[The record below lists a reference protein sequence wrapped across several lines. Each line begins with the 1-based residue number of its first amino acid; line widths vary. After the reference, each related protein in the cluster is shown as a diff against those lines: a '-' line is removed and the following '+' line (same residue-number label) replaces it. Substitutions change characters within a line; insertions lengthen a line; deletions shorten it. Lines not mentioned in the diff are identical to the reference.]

1 MKIDLFFDNNT
12 IVSYANPEIK
22 CTKLKYY
29 CYSST
34 HYVYHSI
41 MNLDVKIPHLLK
53 EDTARKYEAFLAA
66 AKNAAVSLP
75 DDSEFIN
82 ALKRVF
88 TFSDFVFKNCTRD
101 PEFFKDLH
109 ESGDLQRTFGTGE
122 FHEKLISYLIDVKD
136 DVQLSRQLRRFRRH
150 HMVRIAWRDLAGW
163 ANLSETMDDLSALA
177 DTCIDQAV
185 FFLYQWQCL
194 KYGIPTANDG
204 SHQRLVVFGMGKL
217 GGQELNF
224 SSDVDLI
231 FAYPETGITQGGLE
245 SINNEEFFVRLCR
258 QLIKIIGA
266 TIPDGVVFRVD
277 MDLRPYCESGPVVMS
292 FDAIEEYYQK
302 QGREWE
308 RYAWIKAR
316 VVAGDKDTGETL
328 LKSLKPFVFRRYLDF
343 GVFESLRKMKQ
354 KISLEVKRKGLAN
367 NIKLGPG
374 GIREVE
380 FFGQIFQLIRGGV
393 TPSLQERPIQKTLKV
408 LTSENYI
415 SQKVCDE
422 LTVAYVFLRNTE
434 HRLQEF
440 SDQQT
445 HVIPSDSVA
454 KMRLAASMGFDTPE
468 AFDLQMEKHRKI
480 VHSHFE
486 KLLEAKD
493 SEPVDDRTKEIQT
506 GLEAIWENFLE
517 DKNRQKILLA
527 AGYENF
533 DEVERLLDHLR
544 NHPATRSLSSDG
556 RQRLDRLMPLML
568 KEIGRSEHPIVVL
581 NRIVDLIKTI
591 EQRTNYLALLL
602 ENPTAIVHMVNL
614 VSASPWIVSFLSRH
628 PVLLDEFLDPR
639 TLYRPPDKPELQK
652 EIRKRLDL
660 LSNQDFEH
668 QIQELCIFKQVNT
681 LRVAAADVTG
691 ALTLMRTSDHLTE
704 IAETVLNEVVELSWK
719 HLVEKHGAPICQ
731 MDGLEIGRGFS
742 VIAYGKLGGI
752 ELGYVSDL
760 DMVFLHAGTGGVTLG
775 GEHPI
780 DNQQFFARLGQR
792 VIHILTTHTAVG
804 KLYEPDM
811 RLRPSGS
818 SGILVSHID
827 GFKDYQTNKAWTW
840 EHQAL
845 IKARPI
851 SGDINMAKRFE
862 QIRNDV
868 LARPRIETQLKKEV
882 IDMRERLR
890 KELSSSDPGLFD
902 LKQDTGGIVDIEF
915 LVQYLVLLRSGEYKE
930 LLKWT
935 DIVRL
940 LETLK
945 ETGIINDQTA
955 HILKVAYLTYRSAV
969 HQFSLQEKPAIVPEN
984 KFFGMR
990 ENVRQIWKDIMEIE

>member
-1 MKIDLFFDNNT
+1 
-12 IVSYANPEIK
+12 
-22 CTKLKYY
+22 
-29 CYSST
+29 
-34 HYVYHSI
+34 
-41 MNLDVKIPHLLK
+41 MNLNTKIPHLLK
-53 EDTARKYEAFLAA
+53 EDSTRKYEAFLAA
-66 AKNAAVSLP
+66 AKDADIFLP

-82 ALKRVF
+82 TLKKVF
-88 TFSDFVFKNCTRD
+88 IFSDFVFKSCTRD
-101 PEFFKDLH
+101 PEFFKDLY

-122 FHEKLISYLIDVKD
+122 FREKLISNLIDVKND
-136 DVQLSRQLRRFRRH
+136 AQLSRQLRRFRWY

-163 ANLSETMDDLSALA
+163 ADLSETMDDLSALA
-177 DTCIDQAV
+177 DACIDQAV

-194 KYGIPTANDG
+194 KYGIPTAHDG

-231 FAYPETGITQGGLE
+231 FAYPKTGITQGGLE

-258 QLIKIIGA
+258 QLIKIIGGN
-266 TIPDGVVFRVD
+266 TPDGVVFRVD
-277 MDLRPYCESGPVVMS
+277 MDLRPYGESGPVVMN
-292 FDAIEEYYQK
+292 FDAIEAYCQE

-316 VVAGDKDTGETL
+316 VVAGDKAAGETL
-328 LKSLKPFVFRRYLDF
+328 LKNLKPFVFRRYLDF
-343 GVFESLRKMKQ
+343 GVFESLRQMKQ
-354 KISLEVKRKGLAN
+354 KISLEVKRKGITN
-367 NIKLGPG
+367 NIKIGYG
-374 GIREVE
+374 GIREIE

-393 TPSLQERPIQKTLKV
+393 TPSLQERRIHKTLKV
-408 LTSENYI
+408 LTNERYI
-415 SQKVCDE
+415 SKRVCDE
-422 LTVAYVFLRNTE
+422 LTMAYMFLRNTE

-445 HVIPSDSVA
+445 HVVPSDSVA
-454 KMRLAASMGFDTPE
+454 KTRLAASMGFDTPE
-468 AFDLQMEKHRKI
+468 AFDDQLEIHRKI

-493 SEPVDDRTKEIQT
+493 SEPVDGQAKEIKT
-506 GLEAIWENFLE
+506 GLEAIWENVLE
-517 DKNRQKILLA
+517 DKKRQKILVT

-533 DEVERLLDHLR
+533 HEVEGLLDHLR

-568 KEIGRSEHPIVVL
+568 KEVGRSEHPIVVL

-602 ENPTAIVHMVNL
+602 ENPTAVVHMVNL

-628 PVLLDEFLDPR
+628 PVLLDELLDPR
-639 TLYRPPDKPELQK
+639 TLYRPPEKQELHK

-660 LSNQDFEH
+660 ASNQDFEH
-668 QIQELCIFKQVNT
+668 QIQELSIFKQVNT

-704 IAETVLNEVVELSWK
+704 IAETVLNEVVELSWN
-719 HLVEKHGAPICQ
+719 HLVEKHGAPTCQ
-731 MDGLEIGRGFS
+731 MDGMEIGRGFS

-752 ELGYVSDL
+752 ELGYGSDL
-760 DMVFLHAGTGGVTLG
+760 DMVFLHAGTEGQTYGGK
-775 GEHPI
+775 HPI

-818 SGILVSHID
+818 SGILVSHIEA
-827 GFKDYQTNKAWTW
+827 FKDYQTNKAWTW

-862 QIRNDV
+862 QIRNEV
-868 LARPRIETQLKKEV
+868 LARPRIKAQLKKDV
-882 IDMRERLR
+882 IDMRERMR
-890 KELSSSDPGLFD
+890 KELSSHDPKLFD

-915 LVQYLVLLRSGEYKE
+915 LVQYLVLLRSCEYKE

-945 ETGIINDQTA
+945 ETGIINDQAA

-969 HQFSLQEKPAIVPEN
+969 HQFSLQEKPAKVSET
-984 KFFGMR
+984 KFRGMR
-990 ENVRQIWKDIMEIE
+990 GNVGQIWKDIMEIE

>member
-1 MKIDLFFDNNT
+1 MKVSADIPQVLQENAT
-12 IVSYANPEIK
+12 IK
-22 CTKLKYY
+22 F
-29 CYSST
+29 
-34 HYVYHSI
+34 
-41 MNLDVKIPHLLK
+41 
-53 EDTARKYEAFLAA
+53 EAFCLA
-66 AKNAAVSLP
+66 AKNADVSLP
-75 DDSEFIN
+75 DDSEFLDT
-82 ALKRVF
+82 LKRVF
-88 TFSDFVFKNCTRD
+88 TFSDFISKTCIHH
-101 PEFFKDLH
+101 PGIFKDLL
-109 ESGDLQRTFGTGE
+109 ESGDLQR
-122 FHEKLISYLIDVKD
+122 KLEPDEYDLKLESYLSVIKEDA
-136 DVQLSRQLRRFRRH
+136 QLSVYLRRFRRRE
-150 HMVRIAWRDLAGW
+150 MVRIAWRDLAGW

-177 DTCIDQAV
+177 DACIGQAV

-194 KYGIPTANDG
+194 KHGIPIAHDG
-204 SHQRLVVFGMGKL
+204 SHQRLVVLGMGKL

-231 FAYPETGITQGGLE
+231 FAYSETGITQGGLE

-266 TIPDGVVFRVD
+266 NTPDGVVFRVD
-277 MDLRPYCESGPVVMS
+277 MDLRPYGESGPVVMS

-316 VVAGDKDTGETL
+316 VVAGDKDAGETL

-354 KISLEVKRKGLAN
+354 KISLEVKRKGMTN
-367 NIKLGPG
+367 NIKLGYG

-393 TPSLQERPIQKTLKV
+393 TPSLQERRIQMTLKV
-408 LTSENYI
+408 LANENYI
-415 SQKVCDE
+415 SRKVCDE
-422 LTVAYVFLRNTE
+422 LTMAYIFLRNTE

-454 KMRLAASMGFDTPE
+454 KTRLAASMGFDTPE
-468 AFDLQMEKHRKI
+468 AFDHQLEKHRKI
-480 VHSHFE
+480 VHSHFD

-493 SEPVDDRTKEIQT
+493 SEPTDDRTKEIKT
-506 GLEAIWENFLE
+506 GLEAVWENLLE
-517 DKNRQKILLA
+517 DKKRQKILLI

-533 DEVERLLDHLR
+533 DEVEGLLDHLR

-568 KEIGRSEHPIVVL
+568 KEIGRSGHPIVVL

-628 PVLLDEFLDPR
+628 PVLLDELLDPR
-639 TLYRPPDKPELQK
+639 TLYRPPEKPELQK

-660 LSNQDFEH
+660 ASSQDFEH

-704 IAETVLNEVVELSWK
+704 IAETVLNEVVELSWN
-719 HLVEKHGAPICQ
+719 HLIEKHGAPTCQ
-731 MDGLEIGRGFS
+731 MDGMEIGRGFS

-752 ELGYVSDL
+752 ELSYGSDL
-760 DMVFLHAGTGGVTLG
+760 DMVFLHAGTQGQTHEGKL
-775 GEHPI
+775 PM
-780 DNQQFFARLGQR
+780 DNHQFFARLGQR

-818 SGILVSHID
+818 SGILVSHIE

-862 QIRNDV
+862 QIRNEI
-868 LARPRIETQLKKEV
+868 LARPRIKAQLKQDV
-882 IDMRERLR
+882 IDMRERMR
-890 KELSSSDPGLFD
+890 KELSSTDPGLFD
-902 LKQDTGGIVDIEF
+902 IKQDSGGIVDIEF
-915 LVQYLVLLRSGEYKE
+915 LVQYLVLLRSCEYKE

-945 ETGIINDQTA
+945 ETGIINDQVA

-969 HQFSLQEKPAIVPEN
+969 HQFSLQEKPAKTPEK
-984 KFFGMR
+984 KFRGTR

>member
-1 MKIDLFFDNNT
+1 MSVVAILLLFFLKPLSIIHNRYLILPNMKLTST
-12 IVSYANPEIK
+12 IPSM
-22 CTKLKYY
+22 LK
-29 CYSST
+29 
-34 HYVYHSI
+34 
-41 MNLDVKIPHLLK
+41 K
-53 EDTARKYEAFLAA
+53 DTARKYEAFLDV
-66 AKNAAVSLP
+66 AKDADVFLP
-75 DDSEFIN
+75 EDSEFIN

-88 TFSDFVFKNCTRD
+88 TFSNFVFKNCTRD

-109 ESGDLQRTFGTGE
+109 ESGDLQRTFVTGE
-122 FHEKLISYLIDVKD
+122 FREKLLSYLIDVKD
-136 DVQLSRQLRRFRRH
+136 DVQLLRQLRRFRRH

-177 DTCIDQAV
+177 DACIDQAA
-185 FFLYQWQCL
+185 FILYQWQCL
-194 KYGIPTANDG
+194 KYGIPTAHDG
-204 SHQRLVVFGMGKL
+204 SRQRLVVFGMGKL

-266 TIPDGVVFRVD
+266 TTPDGVVFRVD
-277 MDLRPYCESGPVVMS
+277 MDLRPYGESGPVVMS

-393 TPSLQERPIQKTLKV
+393 TPSLQERSIQKTLKA

-544 NHPATRSLSSDG
+544 NHPATRSLSNDG

-568 KEIGRSEHPIVVL
+568 KEIGRFEHPIVVL

-660 LSNQDFEH
+660 ASNQDFEH

-704 IAETVLNEVVELSWK
+704 IAETVLNEVVELSWN

-752 ELGYVSDL
+752 ELGYGSDL

>member
-1 MKIDLFFDNNT
+1 
-12 IVSYANPEIK
+12 
-22 CTKLKYY
+22 
-29 CYSST
+29 
-34 HYVYHSI
+34 
-41 MNLDVKIPHLLK
+41 MNLNAKIPHLLK
-53 EDTARKYEAFLAA
+53 EDKVRKYEAFLAA
-66 AKNAAVSLP
+66 AKDADVFLP

-82 ALKRVF
+82 TLKRVF

-101 PEFFKDLH
+101 PEFFKDLY
-109 ESGDLQRTFGTGE
+109 ESGDLQRTFGKGE
-122 FHEKLISYLIDVKD
+122 FRENLMSNLIDVKD
-136 DVQLSRQLRRFRRH
+136 DEQLSMKLRRFRRY

-163 ANLSETMDDLSALA
+163 AKLSETMDDLSALA
-177 DTCIDQAV
+177 DACIDQAV

-194 KYGIPTANDG
+194 KYGIPTAHDG
-204 SHQRLVVFGMGKL
+204 SQQRLVVFGMGKL

-231 FAYPETGITQGGLE
+231 FAYPKTGITKGGME

-258 QLIKIIGA
+258 QLIKTIGGN
-266 TIPDGVVFRVD
+266 TPDGVVFRVD
-277 MDLRPYCESGPVVMS
+277 MDLRPYGESGPVVMS
-292 FDAIEEYYQK
+292 FDAIEAYCQD

-316 VVAGDKDTGETL
+316 VVAGDKDAGETL
-328 LKSLKPFVFRRYLDF
+328 LKNLRPFVFRRYLDF
-343 GVFESLRKMKQ
+343 GVFESLRQMKQ
-354 KISLEVKRKGLAN
+354 KISLEVKRKEMTN
-367 NIKLGPG
+367 NIKIGYG

-380 FFGQIFQLIRGGV
+380 FFGQIFQLIRGGI
-393 TPSLQERPIQKTLKV
+393 TPLLQERCIQKTLKV
-408 LTSENYI
+408 LANENYI
-415 SQKVCDE
+415 SKKVSDD
-422 LTVAYVFLRNTE
+422 LTMAYIFLRNTE

-440 SDQQT
+440 LDQQT
-445 HVIPSDSVA
+445 HIIPSDFIA
-454 KMRLAASMGFDTPE
+454 KTRLAASMGFDTPE
-468 AFDLQMEKHRKI
+468 AFDDRLEQHRRV
-480 VHSHFE
+480 VHSHFD

-493 SEPVDDRTKEIQT
+493 SEAIDERNKEIKT
-506 GLEAIWENFLE
+506 GLEAIWENLLE
-517 DKNRQKILLA
+517 DKKRQKILFA
-527 AGYENF
+527 AGYENV
-533 DEVERLLDHLR
+533 DEVEGLLEHLR
-544 NHPATRSLSSDG
+544 NHPATRSLSSEG
-556 RQRLDRLMPLML
+556 RQRLDRLMPLIL
-568 KEIGRSEHPIVVL
+568 KEIGRSENPIVVL

-628 PVLLDEFLDPR
+628 PVLLDELLDPR
-639 TLYRPPDKPELQK
+639 TLYRPPEKPELEK

-660 LSNQDFEH
+660 ASNQDFEH

-704 IAETVLNEVVELSWK
+704 IAETVLHEVVELSWN
-719 HLVEKHGAPICQ
+719 HLVEKHGAPTCQ
-731 MDGLEIGRGFS
+731 MDGMEIGRGFS

-752 ELGYVSDL
+752 ELGYGSDL
-760 DMVFLHAGTGGVTLG
+760 DMVFLHSGTEGQTYGGR
-775 GEHPI
+775 HPI

-792 VIHILTTHTAVG
+792 VIHILTAHTAVG

-818 SGILVSHID
+818 SGILVSHIE

-862 QIRNDV
+862 QIRNEV
-868 LARPRIETQLKKEV
+868 LARPRIKVQLKKDI
-882 IDMRERLR
+882 IDMRERMR
-890 KELSSSDPGLFD
+890 KELSSPDPKLFD

-915 LVQYLVLLRSGEYKE
+915 LVQYLVLLRSCEYKE

-945 ETGIINDQTA
+945 ETGIINDQFA
-955 HILKVAYLTYRSAV
+955 HILKVTYLTYRSAV
-969 HQFSLQEKPAIVPEN
+969 HQFSLQEKPAKVPET
-984 KFFGMR
+984 KFRGMR
-990 ENVRQIWKDIMEIE
+990 ENVGQIWKVIMEIE

>member
-277 MDLRPYCESGPVVMS
+277 MDLRPYGESGPVVMS

-454 KMRLAASMGFDTPE
+454 KMRLAASMGFDTLE

-581 NRIVDLIKTI
+581 NRIVDLVKTI

>member
-1 MKIDLFFDNNT
+1 MVAIYNKWYCFFHQP
-12 IVSYANPEIK
+12 IAFV
-22 CTKLKYY
+22 LK
-29 CYSST
+29 
-34 HYVYHSI
+34 I
-41 MNLDVKIPHLLK
+41 MNFDFKIPHLLK
-53 EDTARKYEAFLAA
+53 EDTLRKYERFLSA
-66 AKNAAVSLP
+66 AKDAGVSLH
-75 DDSEFIN
+75 DDAEFTN

-88 TFSDFVFKNCTRD
+88 TFSDFVFKSCTHY
-101 PEFFKDLH
+101 PEFLKDLH
-109 ESGDLQRTFGTGE
+109 DSGDLQRTFKTDE
-122 FHEKLISYLIDVKD
+122 FLKKLIAYLIDVKD
-136 DVQLSRQLRRFRRH
+136 DAQLSAQLRRFRRY

-163 ANLSETMDDLSALA
+163 ADLSETMADLSALA
-177 DTCIDQAV
+177 DACIDQAV

-194 KYGIPTANDG
+194 KYGIPTSHDG
-204 SHQRLVVFGMGKL
+204 FQQQLVVFGMGKL

-245 SINNEEFFVRLCR
+245 TVNNEEFFVRLCR

-266 TIPDGVVFRVD
+266 ITTDGIVFRVD
-277 MDLRPYCESGPVVMS
+277 MNLRPYGESGPMVMS

-316 VVAGDKDTGETL
+316 VVAGDKDAGETL
-328 LKSLKPFVFRRYLDF
+328 LKNLKPFVFRRYLDF
-343 GVFESLRKMKQ
+343 GVFESLRRMKE
-354 KISLEVKRKGLAN
+354 KISLEVERKGMTN
-367 NIKLGPG
+367 NIKIGYG

-380 FFGQIFQLIRGGV
+380 FFGQIFQLIRGGI
-393 TPSLQERPIQKTLKV
+393 TPLLQERRIQNTLKI
-408 LTSENYI
+408 LANENYI
-415 SQKVCDE
+415 SQKVSDE
-422 LTVAYVFLRNTE
+422 LNMAYIFLRNTE

-445 HVIPSDSVA
+445 HIIPSDFIS
-454 KMRLAASMGFDTPE
+454 KTRLAASMGFDTPE
-468 AFDLQMEKHRKI
+468 AFDGQLEKHRRI
-480 VHSHFE
+480 VHSHFD
-486 KLLEAKD
+486 KLLEIKD
-493 SEPVDDRTKEIQT
+493 SKSIDEQTKEIKA
-506 GLEAIWENFLE
+506 GLEAIWENLLE
-517 DKNRQKILLA
+517 DKQRQKILLA
-527 AGYENF
+527 AGYKNF
-533 DEVERLLDHLR
+533 DEVEGLLDHLR
-544 NHPATRSLSSDG
+544 NHPSTRSLSSDG

-568 KEIGRSEHPIVVL
+568 KEIGRSEHPMVVL
-581 NRIVDLIKTI
+581 NRVIDLIKTI

-602 ENPTAIVHMVNL
+602 ENPAAIVHMVKL

-628 PVLLDEFLDPR
+628 PVLLDELLDPR
-639 TLYRPPDKPELQK
+639 TLYRPPEKSELEK

-660 LSNQDFEH
+660 TSDQDFEH

-719 HLVEKHGAPICQ
+719 HLVEKHGTPTCQ
-731 MDGLEIGRGFS
+731 MGGMDIGRGFS

-752 ELGYVSDL
+752 ELGYGSDL
-760 DMVFLHAGTGGVTLG
+760 DMVFLHAGTEGRTSGGK
-775 GEHPI
+775 HPI
-780 DNQQFFARLGQR
+780 DNQQYFARLGQR

-818 SGILVSHID
+818 SGILVSHIE

-845 IKARPI
+845 IKARPV

-862 QIRNDV
+862 QIRNEI
-868 LARPRIETQLKKEV
+868 LARPRIKSQLKKDV
-882 IDMRERLR
+882 IDMRERMR
-890 KELSSSDPGLFD
+890 KELSSPDPKLFD

-915 LVQYLVLLRSGEYKE
+915 LVQYLVLLRSCEYKE

-940 LETLK
+940 LETLQ
-945 ETGIINDQTA
+945 ETGIINDQVA
-955 HILKVAYLTYRSAV
+955 HFLKIAYLTYRSAV
-969 HQFSLQEKPAIVPEN
+969 HQLSLQEKPAKAPEA
-984 KFFGMR
+984 KFRGMR
-990 ENVRQIWKDIMEIE
+990 ENVGQIWKDIMEIE

>member
-1 MKIDLFFDNNT
+1 
-12 IVSYANPEIK
+12 
-22 CTKLKYY
+22 
-29 CYSST
+29 
-34 HYVYHSI
+34 
-41 MNLDVKIPHLLK
+41 MNLDSKIPHLLK
-53 EDTARKYEAFLAA
+53 EDTLRKYEAFLSA
-66 AKNAAVSLP
+66 AKDAGVSLS
-75 DDSEFIN
+75 DNSEFIN

-88 TFSDFVFKNCTRD
+88 TFSDFVFKSCTRY
-101 PEFFKDLH
+101 PEFLKELH
-109 ESGDLQRTFGTGE
+109 DSGDLQRTFKTDE
-122 FHEKLISYLIDVKD
+122 FLEKLISNLTDVKD
-136 DVQLSRQLRRFRRH
+136 DAQLSARLRRFRRY

-163 ANLSETMDDLSALA
+163 ASLSETMESLSALA
-177 DTCIDQAV
+177 DACIDQAMS
-185 FFLYQWQCL
+185 FLYQWQCL
-194 KYGIPTANDG
+194 KYGIPTAHDG
-204 SHQRLVVFGMGKL
+204 SQQQLVIFGMGKL

-245 SINNEEFFVRLCR
+245 TINNEEFFVRLCR

-266 TIPDGVVFRVD
+266 TTTDGVVFRVD
-277 MDLRPYCESGPVVMS
+277 MDLRPYGESGPMVMS

-316 VVAGDKDTGETL
+316 VVAGDKDAGETL
-328 LKSLKPFVFRRYLDF
+328 LKNLKPFVFRRYLDF
-343 GVFESLRKMKQ
+343 GVFESLRKMKE
-354 KISLEVKRKGLAN
+354 KISLEVKRKGMTN
-367 NIKLGPG
+367 NIKIGYG

-380 FFGQIFQLIRGGV
+380 FFGQIFQLIRGGI
-393 TPSLQERPIQKTLKV
+393 TPLLQERRIQNTLKV
-408 LTSENYI
+408 LADENYI
-415 SQKVCDE
+415 SKKVSDE
-422 LTVAYVFLRNTE
+422 LTMAYIFLRNTE

-445 HVIPSDSVA
+445 HVIPSDSIA
-454 KMRLAASMGFDTPE
+454 KTRLAASMGFDTPE
-468 AFDLQMEKHRKI
+468 AFDVQLEKHRGI
-480 VHSHFE
+480 VHSHFD
-486 KLLEAKD
+486 KLLEIKD
-493 SEPVDDRTKEIQT
+493 SESINERTKEIKT
-506 GLEAIWENFLE
+506 GLEAIWENLLE
-517 DKNRQKILLA
+517 DKKRQKILLA
-527 AGYENF
+527 AGYKNF
-533 DEVERLLDHLR
+533 HEVEGLLDHLR

-602 ENPTAIVHMVNL
+602 ENPTAIVHMVKL

-628 PVLLDEFLDPR
+628 PVLLDELLDPR
-639 TLYRPPDKPELQK
+639 TLYRPPEKPELQI

-660 LSNQDFEH
+660 ASNQDFEH

-704 IAETVLNEVVELSWK
+704 IAETVLNEVVELSWN
-719 HLVEKHGAPICQ
+719 HLIEKHGAPTCQ
-731 MDGLEIGRGFS
+731 MDGMEIGRGFS

-752 ELGYVSDL
+752 ELGYGSDL
-760 DMVFLHAGTGGVTLG
+760 DMVFLHSGTEGRTYGGKHT
-775 GEHPI
+775 I

-818 SGILVSHID
+818 SGILVSHIE
-827 GFKDYQTNKAWTW
+827 GFRDYQTNKAWTW

-862 QIRNDV
+862 QIRNEV
-868 LARPRIETQLKKEV
+868 IARPRIKAKLTKDI
-882 IDMRERLR
+882 IDMRERMR
-890 KELSSSDPGLFD
+890 KELSNPDPKLFD

-915 LVQYLVLLRSGEYKE
+915 LVQYLVLLRSCEYKE

-945 ETGIINDQTA
+945 ETGIISDQIA
-955 HILKVAYLTYRSAV
+955 HILKFAYLTYRSSV
-969 HQFSLQEKPAIVPEN
+969 HQFSLQEKPAKAPEA
-984 KFFGMR
+984 KFRGMR
-990 ENVRQIWKDIMEIE
+990 ESVGQIWKDIMESE

>member
-1 MKIDLFFDNNT
+1 
-12 IVSYANPEIK
+12 
-22 CTKLKYY
+22 
-29 CYSST
+29 
-34 HYVYHSI
+34 
-41 MNLDVKIPHLLK
+41 
-53 EDTARKYEAFLAA
+53 
-66 AKNAAVSLP
+66 
-75 DDSEFIN
+75 
-82 ALKRVF
+82 
-88 TFSDFVFKNCTRD
+88 
-101 PEFFKDLH
+101 
-109 ESGDLQRTFGTGE
+109 
-122 FHEKLISYLIDVKD
+122 
-136 DVQLSRQLRRFRRH
+136 
-150 HMVRIAWRDLAGW
+150 
-163 ANLSETMDDLSALA
+163 
-177 DTCIDQAV
+177 
-185 FFLYQWQCL
+185 
-194 KYGIPTANDG
+194 
-204 SHQRLVVFGMGKL
+204 
-217 GGQELNF
+217 
-224 SSDVDLI
+224 
-231 FAYPETGITQGGLE
+231 
-245 SINNEEFFVRLCR
+245 
-258 QLIKIIGA
+258 
-266 TIPDGVVFRVD
+266 
-277 MDLRPYCESGPVVMS
+277 
-292 FDAIEEYYQK
+292 
-302 QGREWE
+302 
-308 RYAWIKAR
+308 
-316 VVAGDKDTGETL
+316 
-328 LKSLKPFVFRRYLDF
+328 
-343 GVFESLRKMKQ
+343 
-354 KISLEVKRKGLAN
+354 
-367 NIKLGPG
+367 
-374 GIREVE
+374 
-380 FFGQIFQLIRGGV
+380 
-393 TPSLQERPIQKTLKV
+393 
-408 LTSENYI
+408 
-415 SQKVCDE
+415 VCDE
-422 LTVAYVFLRNTE
+422 LTIAYVFLRNTE

>member
-277 MDLRPYCESGPVVMS
+277 MDLRPYGESGPVVMS

-468 AFDLQMEKHRKI
+468 AFDLQLEKHKRI
-480 VHSHFE
+480 VHSHFD

>member
-1 MKIDLFFDNNT
+1 
-12 IVSYANPEIK
+12 
-22 CTKLKYY
+22 
-29 CYSST
+29 
-34 HYVYHSI
+34 
-41 MNLDVKIPHLLK
+41 MNLAAKIPLIL
-53 EDTARKYEAFLAA
+53 EEFSENRCEAFLAV
-66 AKNAAVSLP
+66 AKDVNVSLP
-75 DDSEFIN
+75 DDFELIN

-88 TFSDFVFKNCTRD
+88 TFSDFVFKSCKRD
-101 PEFFKDLH
+101 PEFFKDLY
-109 ESGDLQRTFGTGE
+109 ESGDLQKTFETGE
-122 FHEKLISYLIDVKD
+122 VREKLISFLIDVKD
-136 DVQLSRQLRRFRRH
+136 DGQLSRQLRRFRRY

-163 ANLSETMDDLSALA
+163 SDLSETMADLSALA
-177 DTCIDQAV
+177 DACIDQAAS
-185 FFLYQWQCL
+185 FLYQWQCL
-194 KYGIPTANDG
+194 KYGIPTALDG
-204 SHQRLVVFGMGKL
+204 SRQQLVVLGMGKL

-231 FAYPETGITQGGLE
+231 FAYPEAGSTQGVLE

-258 QLIKIIGA
+258 QLIKTIGA
-266 TIPDGVVFRVD
+266 NTPDGIVFRVD
-277 MDLRPYCESGPVVMS
+277 MDLRPYGESGPVVMS
-292 FDAIEEYYQK
+292 FDAIEEYYQE

-316 VVAGDKDTGETL
+316 VVAGDKDVGETL
-328 LKSLKPFVFRRYLDF
+328 LKNLKPFVFRRYLDF
-343 GVFESLRKMKQ
+343 GVFESLRTMKQ
-354 KISLEVKRKGLAN
+354 KISLEVKRKGMTN
-367 NIKLGPG
+367 NIKLGYG

-393 TPSLQERPIQKTLKV
+393 TPSLQERSIQKALKI
-408 LTSENYI
+408 LATENYI
-415 SQKVCDE
+415 SRKVCDE
-422 LTVAYVFLRNTE
+422 LTMAYLFLRNTE

-445 HVIPSDSVA
+445 HVIPSDPVA

-468 AFDLQMEKHRKI
+468 AFDHQLDKHRKI
-480 VHSHFE
+480 VRSHFD
-486 KLLEAKD
+486 KLLETKG
-493 SEPVDDRTKEIQT
+493 SEPADDRTKDVKT
-506 GLEAIWENFLE
+506 GLAAIWENLLE
-517 DKNRQKILLA
+517 DKKRQKTLLT
-527 AGYENF
+527 AGYENV
-533 DEVERLLDHLR
+533 DDVERLLDHLR

-568 KEIGRSEHPIVVL
+568 KEIGRSEHPVVVL

-602 ENPTAIVHMVNL
+602 ENPTAVVHMVNL

-628 PVLLDEFLDPR
+628 PVLLDELLDPR
-639 TLYRPPDKPELQK
+639 TLYRPPKKSELVK
-652 EIRKRLDL
+652 EIRKRIDL
-660 LSNQDFEH
+660 ASHQDFEH

-704 IAETVLNEVVELSWK
+704 IAETVLNEVVELSWN
-719 HLVEKHGAPICQ
+719 HLVERHGAPTCQ
-731 MDGLEIGRGFS
+731 MDGMEIGRGFS

-752 ELGYVSDL
+752 EFGYGSDL
-760 DMVFLHAGTGGVTLG
+760 DMVFLHAGTQGQTLG
-775 GEHPI
+775 GKVPI
-780 DNQQFFARLGQR
+780 DNHQFFARLGQR

-818 SGILVSHID
+818 SGVLVSHIE

-845 IKARPI
+845 IKARPVT
-851 SGDINMAKRFE
+851 GDINMARRFE
-862 QIRNDV
+862 QIRSEV
-868 LARPRIETQLKKEV
+868 LARPRSEAQLKKDV
-882 IDMRERLR
+882 VDMRQRMR
-890 KELSSSDPGLFD
+890 KELSSTDPGLFD

-915 LVQYLVLLRSGEYKE
+915 MVQYLVLLKSCEYKE

-945 ETGIINDQTA
+945 ETNIINDHVA
-955 HILKVAYLTYRSAV
+955 HILKVAYLTYRSSV
-969 HQFSLQEKPAIVPEN
+969 HQLSLQEKPAKVPEN
-984 KFFGMR
+984 KFRGMR
-990 ENVRQIWKDIMEIE
+990 ENVRKIWKDIMEIK

>member
-1 MKIDLFFDNNT
+1 LKIDLFFDNNT

-277 MDLRPYCESGPVVMS
+277 MDLRPYGESGPVVMS

-454 KMRLAASMGFDTPE
+454 KMRLAASMGFDTLE

>member
-1 MKIDLFFDNNT
+1 L
-12 IVSYANPEIK
+12 
-22 CTKLKYY
+22 
-29 CYSST
+29 
-34 HYVYHSI
+34 
-41 MNLDVKIPHLLK
+41 
-53 EDTARKYEAFLAA
+53 
-66 AKNAAVSLP
+66 
-75 DDSEFIN
+75 
-82 ALKRVF
+82 
-88 TFSDFVFKNCTRD
+88 
-101 PEFFKDLH
+101 
-109 ESGDLQRTFGTGE
+109 
-122 FHEKLISYLIDVKD
+122 
-136 DVQLSRQLRRFRRH
+136 
-150 HMVRIAWRDLAGW
+150 
-163 ANLSETMDDLSALA
+163 
-177 DTCIDQAV
+177 
-185 FFLYQWQCL
+185 
-194 KYGIPTANDG
+194 
-204 SHQRLVVFGMGKL
+204 
-217 GGQELNF
+217 
-224 SSDVDLI
+224 
-231 FAYPETGITQGGLE
+231 
-245 SINNEEFFVRLCR
+245 
-258 QLIKIIGA
+258 
-266 TIPDGVVFRVD
+266 
-277 MDLRPYCESGPVVMS
+277 
-292 FDAIEEYYQK
+292 
-302 QGREWE
+302 
-308 RYAWIKAR
+308 
-316 VVAGDKDTGETL
+316 
-328 LKSLKPFVFRRYLDF
+328 
-343 GVFESLRKMKQ
+343 
-354 KISLEVKRKGLAN
+354 
-367 NIKLGPG
+367 
-374 GIREVE
+374 
-380 FFGQIFQLIRGGV
+380 
-393 TPSLQERPIQKTLKV
+393 
-408 LTSENYI
+408 
-415 SQKVCDE
+415 
-422 LTVAYVFLRNTE
+422 
-434 HRLQEF
+434 
-440 SDQQT
+440 
-445 HVIPSDSVA
+445 
-454 KMRLAASMGFDTPE
+454 
-468 AFDLQMEKHRKI
+468 EKHKRI
-480 VHSHFE
+480 VHSHFD

-704 IAETVLNEVVELSWK
+704 IAETVLNEVVELSWN

>member
-1 MKIDLFFDNNT
+1 LKIDLFFDNNT

-277 MDLRPYCESGPVVMS
+277 MDLRPYGESGPVVMS

-354 KISLEVKRKGLAN
+354 RISLEVKRKGLAN

-454 KMRLAASMGFDTPE
+454 KMRLAASMGFDTLE

-704 IAETVLNEVVELSWK
+704 IAETVLNEVVELSWN

-915 LVQYLVLLRSGEYKE
+915 LVQYLVLLRSCEYKE

>member
-1 MKIDLFFDNNT
+1 
-12 IVSYANPEIK
+12 
-22 CTKLKYY
+22 
-29 CYSST
+29 
-34 HYVYHSI
+34 
-41 MNLDVKIPHLLK
+41 MNLDAKIPHLLK
-53 EDTARKYEAFLAA
+53 EDMALRYEAFLAA
-66 AKNAAVSLP
+66 AKDADVFLP
-75 DDSEFIN
+75 DDSEFIS

-88 TFSDFVFKNCTRD
+88 IFSDFVFKSCMRD
-101 PEFFKDLH
+101 PEFLKDLN

-122 FHEKLISYLIDVKD
+122 CREKLISYLIDVKD
-136 DVQLSRQLRRFRRH
+136 DAQLSRQFRRFRRY

-163 ANLSETMDDLSALA
+163 ADLSETMDDLSALA
-177 DTCIDQAV
+177 DACIDQAV

-194 KYGIPTANDG
+194 KYGIPTAHDG

-231 FAYPETGITQGGLE
+231 FAYPKTGMTQGGLE

-258 QLIKIIGA
+258 QLIKIIGGN
-266 TIPDGVVFRVD
+266 TPDGVVFRVD
-277 MDLRPYCESGPVVMS
+277 MDLRPYGESGPVVMS
-292 FDAIEEYYQK
+292 FDAIEAYYQE

-316 VVAGDKDTGETL
+316 VVAGDKEAGEIL
-328 LKSLKPFVFRRYLDF
+328 LTNLKPFVFRRYLDF

-354 KISLEVKRKGLAN
+354 KISLEVKRKGMTN
-367 NIKLGPG
+367 NIKIGYG

-393 TPSLQERPIQKTLKV
+393 TPSLQERRIQKTLKV
-408 LTSENYI
+408 LSNEHYI
-415 SQKVCDE
+415 SREVCDE
-422 LTVAYVFLRNTE
+422 LTRAYIFLRNTE

-445 HVIPSDSVA
+445 HVIPSDSVG
-454 KMRLAASMGFDTPE
+454 KTRLAGSMGFDTPE
-468 AFDLQMEKHRKI
+468 AFDSQLEKHRKI
-480 VHSHFE
+480 VHSHFD
-486 KLLEAKD
+486 KLLEDKD
-493 SEPVDDRTKEIQT
+493 SEPADDRAKEIKS
-506 GLEAIWENFLE
+506 GLEAIWENLLE
-517 DKNRQKILLA
+517 DKKCEKILFS

-533 DEVERLLDHLR
+533 DEVKGLLDHLR
-544 NHPATRSLSSDG
+544 NHPSTRSLSREG

-628 PVLLDEFLDPR
+628 PVLLDELLDPR
-639 TLYRPPDKPELQK
+639 TLYRPPEKPELQK
-652 EIRKRLDL
+652 DIRKRLDSASHQNL
-660 LSNQDFEH
+660 EH

-704 IAETVLNEVVELSWK
+704 IAETVLNEVVELSWN
-719 HLVEKHGAPICQ
+719 HLVEKHGTPMCQ
-731 MDGLEIGRGFS
+731 MDGVKIDRGFS

-752 ELGYVSDL
+752 ELGYGSDL
-760 DMVFLHAGTGGVTLG
+760 DMVFLHAGTEGQTCGGK
-775 GEHPI
+775 HPI

-792 VIHILTTHTAVG
+792 VIHILTTHTAAG

-811 RLRPSGS
+811 RLRPSGG
-818 SGILVSHID
+818 SGILVSHIE
-827 GFKDYQTNKAWTW
+827 GFRNYQTKKAWTW

-851 SGDINMAKRFE
+851 SGNINMAKRFE
-862 QIRNDV
+862 QIRNEV
-868 LARPRIETQLKKEV
+868 LARPRIKAQLKKDV
-882 IDMRERLR
+882 IDMRERMR
-890 KELSSSDPGLFD
+890 KELSSPDPKLFD

-915 LVQYLVLLRSGEYKE
+915 LVQYLVLLRSCEYKE
-930 LLKWT
+930 LLRWT

-945 ETGIINDQTA
+945 ETGIINDQVA
-955 HILKVAYLTYRSAV
+955 HILKFAYLTYRSAV
-969 HQFSLQEKPAIVPEN
+969 HQSSLQEKPAKAPEN
-984 KFFGMR
+984 KFRAMR
-990 ENVRQIWKDIMEIE
+990 ETVGQIWKDIMEIE

>member
-1 MKIDLFFDNNT
+1 M
-12 IVSYANPEIK
+12 S
-22 CTKLKYY
+22 
-29 CYSST
+29 
-34 HYVYHSI
+34 
-41 MNLDVKIPHLLK
+41 HLLK
-53 EDTARKYEAFLAA
+53 KDTTRKYEAFLAA
-66 AKNAAVSLP
+66 AKDADVSLP
-75 DDSEFIN
+75 DDSKFID

-88 TFSDFVFKNCTRD
+88 TFSDFVFKSCTRD
-101 PEFFKDLH
+101 IELFMGLQ
-109 ESGDLQRTFGTGE
+109 ESGDLQRKFGSGE
-122 FHEKLISYLIDVKD
+122 FREKLISYLIDVKD
-136 DVQLSRQLRRFRRH
+136 DAELSRQLRRFRRY

-163 ANLSETMDDLSALA
+163 ANLSETMDDLSDLA
-177 DTCIDQAV
+177 DACINQAV
-185 FFLYQWQCL
+185 FFLDQWQCL
-194 KYGIPTANDG
+194 KYGIPTAHDG
-204 SHQRLVVFGMGKL
+204 SHQRLVVLGMGKL
-217 GGQELNF
+217 GGRELNF

-231 FAYPETGITQGGLE
+231 FAYPETGITRGGSE

-266 TIPDGVVFRVD
+266 TTPDGVVFRVD
-277 MDLRPYCESGPVVMS
+277 MDLRPYGESGPVVMS
-292 FDAIEEYYQK
+292 FDAIEAYCQE

-354 KISLEVKRKGLAN
+354 KISIEVKRKGMTN
-367 NIKLGPG
+367 NIKLGYG

-393 TPSLQERPIQKTLKV
+393 TPSLQERRIQKTLKV
-408 LTSENYI
+408 LTNENLI
-415 SQKVCDE
+415 SGKVCDE
-422 LTVAYVFLRNTE
+422 LIMAYIFLRNTE

-445 HVIPSDSVA
+445 HVIPSDTVA

-468 AFDLQMEKHRKI
+468 AFDHRLEKHRKI
-480 VHSHFE
+480 VHFHFD

-493 SEPVDDRTKEIQT
+493 SEPADDRTQEIKT

-517 DKNRQKILLA
+517 DKKRQKILLA
-527 AGYENF
+527 AGYDNF
-533 DEVERLLDHLR
+533 DEVERLLDYLR

-568 KEIGRSEHPIVVL
+568 KEIGGSKHPVVVL

-628 PVLLDEFLDPR
+628 PVLLDELLDPR
-639 TLYRPPDKPELQK
+639 TLYRPPEKPELVK
-652 EIRKRLDL
+652 EIRKRLDSA
-660 LSNQDFEH
+660 SNQDFEH

-704 IAETVLNEVVELSWK
+704 IAETVLNEVVDLSWN
-719 HLVEKHGAPICQ
+719 HLVEKHGAPTCQ
-731 MDGLEIGRGFS
+731 MDGTEIGRGFS

-752 ELGYVSDL
+752 ELGYGSDL
-760 DMVFLHAGTGGVTLG
+760 DMVFLHAGTGGQTLG
-775 GEHPI
+775 GKHAI

-818 SGILVSHID
+818 SGLLVSHIK
-827 GFKDYQTNKAWTW
+827 GFEDYQINKAWTW

-851 SGDINMAKRFE
+851 SGDINMAGRFE
-862 QIRNDV
+862 RIRNEV
-868 LARPRIETQLKKEV
+868 IARPRIKTPLQQDV
-882 IDMRERLR
+882 IDMRERMR
-890 KELSSSDPGLFD
+890 KELSNTDPGVFD
-902 LKQDTGGIVDIEF
+902 LKQDAGGIVDIEF
-915 LVQYLVLLRSGEYKE
+915 LVQYLVLLKSCEYKE

-935 DIVRL
+935 DIIRL

-945 ETGIINDQTA
+945 ETGIIKDQIA
-955 HILKVAYLTYRSAV
+955 HILKIAYLTYRSAV
-969 HQFSLQEKPAIVPEN
+969 HQFSLQEKPAKAPED
-984 KFFGMR
+984 KFRGMR
-990 ENVRQIWKDIMEIE
+990 ENVRQIWKDMMEIE

>member
-277 MDLRPYCESGPVVMS
+277 MDLRPYGESGPVVMS

-393 TPSLQERPIQKTLKV
+393 TPSLQERSIQKTLKV

-415 SQKVCDE
+415 SKKVCDE
-422 LTVAYVFLRNTE
+422 LTIAYVFLRNTE

-468 AFDLQMEKHRKI
+468 AFDLQLEKHKRI
-480 VHSHFE
+480 VHSHFD